1 MTVSLSLRSERDHIE
16 LLVSHYERYF
26 AADEYIT
33 GSIHISV
40 YDSSSV
46 TGFWPSSI
54 LFSKHICLWE
64 SDQRR
69 RSDSRMDVTVVLFPL
84 WVLQFLVIHPT
95 ISFEKSSVN
104 RSWLSDGL
112 ALTKLDRLDFQFVIP
127 LLKYI
132 KSAGKTKN
140 WNRRDLDEANQRVST
155 SELIFT
161 NYRFDRNR

>member
-33 GSIHISV
+33 GSIHISA

-46 TGFWPSSI
+46 TGFRPSSI

-64 SDQRR
+64 RDQRR

-84 WVLQFLVIHPT
+84 WVLQFVVIHSAT
-95 ISFEKSSVN
+95 SFEKSSVN

-127 LLKYI
+127 RLKYI

-161 NYRFDRNR
+161 NYRFEGNR

>member
-1 MTVSLSLRSERDHIE
+1 
-16 LLVSHYERYF
+16 
-26 AADEYIT
+26 
-33 GSIHISV
+33 
-40 YDSSSV
+40 
-46 TGFWPSSI
+46 
-54 LFSKHICLWE
+54 
-64 SDQRR
+64 
-69 RSDSRMDVTVVLFPL
+69 MDVTVVLFPL

-127 LLKYI
+127 RLKYI
-132 KSAGKTKN
+132 KTKN